1 MEPRTVTLAP
11 FQDMPRQQG
20 LLLRKHR
27 YYLNLKVPLNLQ
39 EALGKKIF
47 RKALKTSDYR
57 EACRK
62 VISERERAAQIF
74 DRARDE
80 LRASKAAPAQAEK
93 QILTVIPQKEAY
105 QMAVRYL
112 ASFEHKFGEWMQEEG
127 RFLEEHER
135 EQMRSNVQ
143 DDEYDLARG
152 EVFHGELLDGTHE
165 LQRFL
170 KAENIECAVT
180 SPAFKTLRPVFLRAL
195 LEYYRR
201 AQDMLKG
208 EIVKEHD
215 PLFKGVNPYSQAAV
229 EKPKGKTVNDLLELR
244 KRIIK
249 DENLSVKSEDA
260 CKLACR
266 LIREFFGG
274 ERQLATI
281 QPEDIWQLFDL
292 LRRVPPNATKR
303 YKGMTLAQAVAAAD
317 KAEDRRRLSPK
328 TLRNNHIQI
337 MALFNLAVDFKMMP
351 ENPAKNRRLGRTFE
365 SNAVSAP
372 RPQFTI
378 EELNRLFRSPLHMNC
393 AKGQERGGRFWVP
406 LLSLFHGFRCNEACQ
421 LYTEDVKTIEGI
433 TFIAVREER
442 EDGSKC
448 DKKLK
453 TKQSKREVPLHPEL
467 IRLGFMDFVQERRR
481 DGASPRLF
489 PELTPGHKGYF
500 SDSFSKWFA
509 RFVEVN
515 LGSGCRATMH
525 SFRHQFRD
533 ATRVA
538 RLPAETVAR
547 LAGWEDGEGPASR
560 QMNHYGRGAGYLR
573 TLAEDLAKI
582 EYPGLDLTHLHAAK
596 VVKPEPRFA
605 SRED

>member
-1 MEPRTVTLAP
+1 MS
-11 FQDMPRQQG
+11 RQQG
-20 LLLRKHR
+20 LLRRGSRWHS
-27 YYLNLKVPLNLQ
+27 NFKVPLDLQ
-39 EALGKKIF
+39 AALGKKLI
-47 RKALKTSDYR
+47 REALGTSDYK
-57 EACRK
+57 EACRRVVFERARVTALFDNERRK
-62 VISERERAAQIF
+62 LVVLKAPKARDEKHLLTVISERE
-74 DRARDE
+74 
-80 LRASKAAPAQAEK
+80 
-93 QILTVIPQKEAY
+93 AY
-105 QMAVRYL
+105 EMANRYL
-112 ASFEHKFGEWMQEEG
+112 ATFEHKFGEWMQEEG
-127 RFLEEHER
+127 RFLGEHER

-152 EVFHGELLDGTHE
+152 EVFNGELLDGTHE

-170 KAENIECAVT
+170 KSENIECAAT

-195 LEYYRR
+195 MEYYRR

-208 EIVKEHD
+208 EITKEHD
-215 PLFKGVNPYSQAAV
+215 PLFKGVHPYSQAAA

-249 DENLSVKSEDA
+249 DEKLSLKSEDA

-292 LRRVPPNATKR
+292 LRRIPPNATKR

-337 MALFNLAVDFKMMP
+337 MALFNLAVDFKMIP

-365 SNAVSAP
+365 SGAVSPP

-378 EELNRLFRSPLHMNC
+378 EELNRLFRSPLHMEC
-393 AKGQERGGRFWVP
+393 ANGRERGGRFWVP

-421 LYTEDVKTIEGI
+421 LYTEDVKNVEGI
-433 TFIAVREER
+433 TFIAIREER

-448 DKKLK
+448 EKKLK

-467 IRLGFMDFVQERRR
+467 IRLGFMDFVQERSR

-500 SDSFSKWFA
+500 SDAFSKWFA
-509 RFVEVN
+509 RFVELTV
-515 LGSGCRATMH
+515 GSGCRATMH

-533 ATRVA
+533 ATRAA

-573 TLAEDLAKI
+573 TLAEDITKI
-582 EYPGLDLTHLHAAK
+582 EYPGLDLTHLHTAK
-596 VVKPEPRFA
+596 AVESEPR
-605 SRED
+605 ED

>member
-1 MEPRTVTLAP
+1 MSPQTVTLSP
-11 FQDMPRQQG
+11 FHDMPRQQG
-20 LLLRKHR
+20 LLLRGNR
-27 YYLNLKVPLNLQ
+27 YYVNVKVPDKLQ
-39 EALGKKIF
+39 AALGKEII
-47 RKALKTSDYR
+47 RESLGTSDYR

-62 VISERERAAQIF
+62 VIAERENIARLF
-74 DRARDE
+74 DRTMSQLD
-80 LRASKAAPAQAEK
+80 ASKPSPATEEK
-93 QILTVIPQKEAY
+93 QLLTVIPEKEAY

-112 ASFEHKFGEWMQEEG
+112 ASFEHKFGEWMQEKG

-152 EVFHGELLDGTHE
+152 EIFQGEPLDGTRE
-165 LQRFL
+165 LQQFL

-195 LEYYRR
+195 LEYNRR

-215 PLFKGVNPYSQAAV
+215 PLFKGVHPYAEVAV

-249 DENLSVKSEDA
+249 DENLSLKSEDA
-260 CKLACR
+260 SKLACR

-274 ERQLATI
+274 QRQLATI

-303 YKGMTLAQAVAAAD
+303 YKGMTLAEAVAAAD

-337 MALFNLAVDFKMMP
+337 MALFNLAVDFKMIP
-351 ENPAKNRRLGRTFE
+351 ENPAKNRRLGKTFE
-365 SNAVSAP
+365 SGAVSAP

-378 EELNRLFRSPLHMNC
+378 EELNRLFRSPLHMEC
-393 AKGQERGGRFWVP
+393 AQGKERGGRFWVP

-421 LYTEDVKTIEGI
+421 LYTEDVKTVEGI
-433 TFIAVREER
+433 TFISIREER

-448 DKKLK
+448 EKKLK
-453 TKQSKREVPLHPEL
+453 TKQSKREVPVHPEL

-481 DGASPRLF
+481 DSASPRLF

-500 SDSFSKWFA
+500 SDAFSKWFA
-509 RFVEVN
+509 RFVELTV
-515 LGSGCRATMH
+515 GSGCRATMH

-533 ATRVA
+533 ATRAA

-573 TLAEDLAKI
+573 TLAEDIAKI
-582 EYPGLDLTHLHAAK
+582 EYPGLDLAHLHTAK
-596 VVKPEPRFA
+596 VKPQPVP
-605 SRED
+605 RED

>member
-1 MEPRTVTLAP
+1 MS
-11 FQDMPRQQG
+11 RQQG
-20 LLLRKHR
+20 LLRRGSRWHS
-27 YYLNLKVPLNLQ
+27 NFKVPLDLQ
-39 EALGKKIF
+39 AALGKKLI
-47 RKALKTSDYR
+47 RESLGTSDYK
-57 EACRK
+57 EACRRVVFERARVTALFDNERRK
-62 VISERERAAQIF
+62 LVVLKAPKARDEKHLLTVISERE
-74 DRARDE
+74 
-80 LRASKAAPAQAEK
+80 
-93 QILTVIPQKEAY
+93 AY
-105 QMAVRYL
+105 EMATRYL
-112 ASFEHKFGEWMQEEG
+112 ATFEHKFGEWMQEEG
-127 RFLEEHER
+127 RFLGEHER

-152 EVFHGELLDGTHE
+152 EVFNGELLDGTHE

-170 KAENIECAVT
+170 KSENIECAAT

-195 LEYYRR
+195 MEYYRR

-208 EIVKEHD
+208 ETTKEHD
-215 PLFKGVNPYSQAAV
+215 PLFKGVHPYSQAAA

-249 DENLSVKSEDA
+249 DEKLSQKSEDA

-292 LRRVPPNATKR
+292 LRRIPPNATKR

-337 MALFNLAVDFKMMP
+337 MALFNLAVDFKMIP

-365 SNAVSAP
+365 NGAVSPP

-378 EELNRLFRSPLHMNC
+378 EELNRLFRSPLHMEC
-393 AKGQERGGRFWVP
+393 AQGKERGGRFWVP

-421 LYTEDVKTIEGI
+421 LYTEDVKTVEGI
-433 TFIAVREER
+433 TFIAIREER

-448 DKKLK
+448 EKKLK

-467 IRLGFMDFVQERRR
+467 IRLGFMDFVQERKR
-481 DGASPRLF
+481 DSASPRLF

-500 SDSFSKWFA
+500 SDAFSKWFA
-509 RFVEVN
+509 RFVELTV
-515 LGSGCRATMH
+515 GSGCRATMH

-533 ATRVA
+533 ATRAA

-573 TLAEDLAKI
+573 TLAEDIIKI
-582 EYPGLDLTHLHAAK
+582 EYPGLDLSHLCAAK
-596 VVKPEPRFA
+596 TVKSEPA
-605 SRED
+605 ED